1 VNIILIISVYL
12 LSYLIGSIP
21 FGYILVKLTKGFDIR
36 YVQSGRTGG
45 TNTMRAAGFW
55 AGLSTALLDI
65 TKGAAV
71 VWIAE
76 IFYEFKNPWLLAI
89 VPLFAILGH
98 NYSLYLINR
107 TPEGRVKFHGGAGGA
122 VCLGG
127 SIGLWWPS
135 GLIIFAIA
143 ALVFYFVGYA
153 SITTMSIAVLS
164 TILFALRAINGDSP
178 WAFASYGILALI
190 LLIISLIPN
199 IKSLIH
205 GTERLHGFRT
215 RKSKR
220 NHNDHAVTMA

>member
-1 VNIILIISVYL
+1 VNYLVLISVYL
-12 LSYLIGSIP
+12 FAYLVGAIP

-65 TKGAAV
+65 SKGAAV
-71 VWIAE
+71 VRFATL
-76 IFYEFKNPWLLAI
+76 FNEFDNPWLQVI
-89 VPLFAILGH
+89 VPIFAILGH
-98 NYSLYLINR
+98 NYSIYLINR
-107 TPEGRVKFHGGAGGA
+107 TPEGKIKFHGGAGGA

-135 GLIIFAIA
+135 GLIIFAIG
-143 ALVFYFVGYA
+143 ALIFYFVGYA

-164 TILFALRAINGDSP
+164 TVLFALRAFSGDSP
-178 WAFASYGILALI
+178 WAYATYGMMALI

-199 IKSLIH
+199 IKSLIK
-205 GTERLHGFRT
+205 GTERLHGFRA
-215 RKSKR
+215 RKTK
-220 NHNDHAVTMA
+220 HKDQAVSAA